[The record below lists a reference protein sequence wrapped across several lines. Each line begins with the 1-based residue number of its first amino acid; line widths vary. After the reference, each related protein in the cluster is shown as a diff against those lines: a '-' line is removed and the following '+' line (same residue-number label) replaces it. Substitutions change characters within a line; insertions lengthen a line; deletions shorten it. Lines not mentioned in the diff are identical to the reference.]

1 MTDGPAANSGVGRSA
16 AVAALVSDFVN
27 LRETEAERE

>member
-1 MTDGPAANSGVGRSA
+1 MGLPQTLAEAAGW